1 MHYMSWITLN
11 GSVYLNL
18 YVQINWFSVP
28 QFVCT
33 NKMKSLKNISE
44 NKTVAYSSKY
54 LGTIEQSLDAQCNI
68 DRVGVVFYFTPSNA
82 ARKT

>member
-1 MHYMSWITLN
+1 MSWITLN

-28 QFVCT
+28 QLVCI
-33 NKMKSLKNISE
+33 NKIKSLKNISE

-54 LGTIEQSLDAQCNI
+54 FGKIEQS
-68 DRVGVVFYFTPSNA
+68 
-82 ARKT
+82 